1 LRDNQSVGTF
11 VNNIFKPYIMRNKY
25 IFFILAIGLLISPN
39 LFSQDNKP
47 DWRKLHYL
55 SEEEMNQPFDASRDF
70 YITDPPAGDIRNVA
84 EYDQMQGVL
93 IRYPFGIPIELVREM
108 AEDVEVVTIVANPAQ
123 QQTVLSQYENANV
136 NTDNCSFLI
145 APSDSYWTRDY
156 GPWFV
161 FDGNDEPGIVNFPYN
176 RPRPNDNDIPI
187 RVAEMLGID
196 LYGMN
201 LISTGGNYMT
211 DGMGISA
218 STELVL
224 EENPTLSE
232 QEVDNLVSD
241 YLGIEQY
248 DIVTDPLGDYIKH
261 IDCWGKFLSPGKVII
276 GQVPESDNR
285 YADFEAAANYF
296 ATTNSS
302 LGKPYKVYRVFTPA
316 TSYPYTPYTNSLI
329 LNKKVLVPVS
339 GNQWDD
345 EAIASYQE
353 AMPGYEII
361 GITYSGWIDTDAL
374 HCRTKGI
381 ADLGMLYI
389 QHVPITGLAPVQD
402 SYELTAEITA
412 ASGQP
417 LDSDSVLIY
426 YSINGGE
433 YFTSTMAHETGKT
446 WTGSITGVDGG
457 DQVSYFLFAKDESG
471 RRATNPYIG
480 QPDPYQFTVFG
491 TQTGDLTFN
500 PDSVIFQTMDELYEG
515 IPLDIINVKNHPVTI
530 DYITSESYDV
540 YFWFVEE
547 MPGLPYVLAAN
558 DTLKLRIMSSI
569 PVKSLDSWLVDT
581 LFVQVQEDIYQ
592 EPIVFNSDIISAQIE
607 TKMPDVGVFPNPFNS
622 QLNFEFEVINQENV
636 QLFIYDASGK
646 LIYKTNKNFLP
657 GKQKIMWDGN
667 NLEGKQTPTGS
678 YFYQLLVGEKQKSG
692 KVILSR

>member
-1 LRDNQSVGTF
+1 
-11 VNNIFKPYIMRNKY
+11 MWNKY
-25 IFFILAIGLLISPN
+25 PFFILFVGLLSSIN
-39 LFSQDNKP
+39 LYSQDNKP

-55 SEEEMNQPFDASRDF
+55 SEEEMAQPFDASRDF
-70 YITDPPAGDIRNVA
+70 YETDPPEGPVRNVA
-84 EYDQMQGVL
+84 EFDQMQGVL

-108 AEDVEVVTIVANPAQ
+108 AEDVEVVTIVANSSQ

-161 FDGNDEPGIVNFPYN
+161 FDGNDLPGIVNFPYN

-187 RVAEMLGID
+187 RVSEMLGID

-211 DGMGISA
+211 DGMGKSA

-232 QEVDNLVSD
+232 QEVGNLVND

-248 DIVTDPLGDYIKH
+248 SFVTDPLGDYIKH

-296 ATTNSS
+296 ATSTSS
-302 LGKPYKVYRVFTPA
+302 LGKPYQVFRVYTPA

-329 LNKKVLVPVS
+329 LNKKVLVPIS

-361 GITYSGWIDTDAL
+361 GINYNGWLDTDAL
-374 HCRTKGI
+374 HCRAIGI

-389 QHVPITGLAPVQD
+389 HHIPIMGFAPIQD

-417 LDSDSVLIY
+417 LENDSVLIY
-426 YSINGGE
+426 YSINGGD
-433 YFTSTMAHETGKT
+433 YFTSTMVHESGKT

-457 DQVSYFLFAKDESG
+457 DQVSYYLFAKDYSG
-471 RRATNPYIG
+471 RRAFNPYIG
-480 QPDPYQFTVFG
+480 QPDPYKFTVFG
-491 TQTGDLTFN
+491 SPTSDLTFN
-500 PDSVIFQTMDELYEG
+500 PDSVIFETTDQLYEG
-515 IPLDIINVKNHPVTI
+515 IPLDIINVKNHAVTI
-530 DYITSESYDV
+530 DYITPEDFDV
-540 YFWFVEE
+540 WIWFVEE
-547 MPGLPYVLAAN
+547 MPELPYVLEAN
-558 DTLKLRIMSSI
+558 DTLKLSIMSSI
-569 PVKSLDSWLVDT
+569 PVKSLDYWLADT
-581 LFVQVQEDIYQ
+581 MFVQVQGDTYEV
-592 EPIVFNSDIISAQIE
+592 PIVFNSDIISSQIE
-607 TKMPDVGVFPNPFNS
+607 TEMPEVGVFPNPFNS
-622 QLNFEFEVINQENV
+622 QLNFVFEVTNQKNI
-636 QLFIYDASGK
+636 QLIIYDAVGK
-646 LIYKTNKNFLP
+646 MIYKTNKGFLP

-667 NLEGKQTPTGS
+667 NLEGKQAPTGS
-678 YFYQLLVGEKQKSG
+678 YFYQLFVGEKQKSG